1 MRHVGVLGGTF
12 DPIHAGHLALARA
25 ALTVG
30 DLDEV
35 LLAPAGCPPHKKSV
49 SAPASARLDMCR
61 LAVAGEERIRVTTL
75 DMRREPSYTLHLV
88 RRLMREYPDT
98 AFTFLT
104 GADKLRSMPHWE
116 GARELFVLCDFL
128 CFPRPGEDMT
138 RPLLKLEK
146 AGARVRLAPMMPL
159 TVSSLGVREAVARG
173 EESAD
178 VPDAVMDFIAVNSL
192 YRPNYL
198 PRLREMMN
206 ERRFRH
212 TLGVRK
218 TAVELARRFSLPVLK
233 AAEAGVLHDCAKGMS
248 VREQRK
254 IAEKHGL
261 TSDEGVL
268 SSGALMHGMVGAVL
282 AQELFGVRDEEVLDA
297 IRYHTTGRA
306 GMTDLDMCIFVA
318 DAIEPT
324 REDYEGLAWMRY
336 LAQYSLRAATLASL
350 YGTRAY
356 LEGQGK
362 PFNSAGQKTIEDLE
376 KRLSEA
382 EKELLGQRGPV

>member
-1 MRHVGVLGGTF
+1 
-12 DPIHAGHLALARA
+12 
-25 ALTVG
+25 
-30 DLDEV
+30 
-35 LLAPAGCPPHKKSV
+35 
-49 SAPASARLDMCR
+49 
-61 LAVAGEERIRVTTL
+61 
-75 DMRREPSYTLHLV
+75 
-88 RRLMREYPDT
+88 
-98 AFTFLT
+98 
-104 GADKLRSMPHWE
+104 
-116 GARELFVLCDFL
+116 
-128 CFPRPGEDMT
+128 
-138 RPLLKLEK
+138 
-146 AGARVRLAPMMPL
+146 
-159 TVSSLGVREAVARG
+159 
-173 EESAD
+173 
-178 VPDAVMDFIAVNSL
+178 
-192 YRPNYL
+192 
-198 PRLREMMN
+198 MN